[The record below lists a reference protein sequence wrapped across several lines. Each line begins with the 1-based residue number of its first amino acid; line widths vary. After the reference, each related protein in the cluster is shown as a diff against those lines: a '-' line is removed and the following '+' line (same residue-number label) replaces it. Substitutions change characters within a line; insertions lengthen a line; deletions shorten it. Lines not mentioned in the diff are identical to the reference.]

1 MNQANWLRCLKLIED
16 LFIYDT
22 KEDESDVGVGYAAK
36 TNDDDGLLNIVIED
50 CIVKSLSAWS
60 VKICSLQ
67 DETSS
72 VHLAFNGLSIAQ
84 G

>member
-36 TNDDDGLLNIVIED
+36 TNDDGKILHDLRKVIKR
-50 CIVKSLSAWS
+50 IK
-60 VKICSLQ
+60 K
-67 DETSS
+67 
-72 VHLAFNGLSIAQ
+72 FY
-84 G
+84 